1 MISAADRSPTPLHD
15 DIQARLSNGT
25 LRPAGGLAWMGTA
38 EGDHL
43 CVCCGATIGAVGLE
57 YEIKDRTALFAH
69 VECFIIWDAESAKL
83 PAKRIVTPAEI
94 EVTAAVS
101 GEHTPKVH
109 SSSP

>member
-1 MISAADRSPTPLHD
+1 
-15 DIQARLSNGT
+15 
-25 LRPAGGLAWMGTA
+25 MGTA

-83 PAKRIVTPAEI
+83 PA
-94 EVTAAVS
+94 
-101 GEHTPKVH
+101 
-109 SSSP
+109 